1 MRCNTTGTCNIAI
14 GRNALRENVE
24 GDQSVA
30 IGQDALCCQ
39 NPVGNADMN
48 NVAVGFQAQLCTTT
62 GCNNTAAGA
71 NSSRENTTGC
81 FNTAYGSSALRC
93 NTTGGFNAA
102 FGFSALFNS
111 TGANNVAQGGN
122 ALCSVTTGANNIGIG
137 QNAGRTGGTP
147 EGIVNITTES
157 NRIVMGNDDHTCA
170 QIKIAWTATSDCRD
184 KTCFKPIAHGLDFV
198 RALKPTEYQF
208 KQGGRDSTETDGKR
222 RYGFLAQDILPL
234 EGDAPVIIS
243 ADNPEK
249 LQYTESHLIPILV
262 KAVQELT
269 AEVDRLRAE
278 VEELKNA

>member
-1 MRCNTTGTCNIAI
+1 LQQHHWQR
-14 GRNALRENVE
+14 
-24 GDQSVA
+24 QH
-30 IGQDALCCQ
+30 CCWWQ
-39 NPVGNADMN
+39 QFGKPYYNS
-48 NVAVGFQAQLCTTT
+48 
-62 GCNNTAAGA
+62 NNTALGGA
-71 NSSRENTTGC
+71 
-81 FNTAYGSSALRC
+81 
-93 NTTGGFNAA
+93 
-102 FGFSALFNS
+102 ALFNA
-111 TGANNVAQGGN
+111 TGD
-122 ALCSVTTGANNIGIG
+122 NNIGIG
-137 QNAGRTGGTP
+137 RNAGRTGDTP

-208 KQGGRDSTETDGKR
+208 KQGGRDSAETDGKR

-262 KAVQELT
+262 KAIQELT
-269 AEVDRLRAE
+269 AR
-278 VEELKNA
+278 VEELENNA